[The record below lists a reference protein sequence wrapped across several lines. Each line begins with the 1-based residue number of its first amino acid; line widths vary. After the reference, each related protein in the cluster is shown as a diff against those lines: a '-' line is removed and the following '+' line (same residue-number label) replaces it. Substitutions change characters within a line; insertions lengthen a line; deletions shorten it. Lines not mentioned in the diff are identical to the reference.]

1 VEVKK
6 HMQNIFL
13 SNQNPED
20 YTEKDGVGEYPVA
33 PRKCPYKDCGVN
45 LEMRK
50 NGFYVRFLMTIM
62 FSGMIRIRRYKCPKC
77 KRTVSML
84 PSFCLAGFSY
94 GVELVTSLLQ
104 QAIKTG
110 SIKKTVAEWREH
122 WESISRRLVNK
133 YLTRLRNNRK
143 MIQYGM
149 NQISPDN
156 ISLGRIPG
164 DTEWT
169 KSFLLGIRPN
179 LSPELNADFQKVTG
193 KSFMSLQNR
202 IS

>member
-1 VEVKK
+1 
-6 HMQNIFL
+6 MQNIFL

-20 YTEKDGVGEYPVA
+20 YTKKDGVGEYPMA
-33 PRKCPYKDCGVN
+33 PRKCPFKDCGVN
-45 LEMRK
+45 LEMKK
-50 NGFYVRFLMTIM
+50 NGFYVRFLMTLM